1 MISLMIAMLRVKKM
15 MMKKIKSNAGGPQQ
29 LLSKRRPLVVRQ
41 EQSKGTTANGAYS
54 EDALIT

>member
-1 MISLMIAMLRVKKM
+1 MLRVKKM
-15 MMKKIKSNAGGPQQ
+15 MMKKIKSNAGGQLQ